1 MRSFRQQSIV
11 VLLPFFWYL
20 NYGENM
26 SIKDDRLEAVKKDFV
41 MQAKTAFGDNL
52 RSIILYGSI
61 LTENYNPVSS
71 DINLIIILNQ
81 ADPERIIVL
90 GKYAAKTLQGNNIT
104 PTIMSYGEFT
114 ASADIFPMEYFDIKD
129 LHQVLYGDDVF
140 KDLSVSKANLRL
152 QTEDRLRG
160 CINSLRQV
168 LLLSESNPKYIAN
181 GVRHTQGLYN
191 AIFRSILRLVGE
203 EKIAYTYMDNLKA
216 ASEYIDFNPQPFK
229 DICRI
234 AKDTPIE
241 SVVVDL
247 VLALVNI
254 VDFVDKLNI
263 K

>member
-1 MRSFRQQSIV
+1 
-11 VLLPFFWYL
+11 
-20 NYGENM
+20 M
-26 SIKDDRLEAVKKDFV
+26 SLKEDRLNAVEKDFV

-52 RSIILYGSI
+52 KSIILYGSI
-61 LTENYNPVSS
+61 LTENYNPLSS
-71 DINLIIILNQ
+71 DINLLMILNQ

-90 GKYAAKTLQGNNIT
+90 GKYAAKTLQSNSIT
-104 PTIMSYGEFT
+104 PTILSYNEFIS
-114 ASADIFPMEYFDIKD
+114 SADIFPMEYFDIKE
-129 LHQVLYGDDVF
+129 LHKTLYGDDVF
-140 KDLSVSKANLRL
+140 QNLTISRANLRL
-152 QTEDRLRG
+152 QAEDRLRG

-203 EKIAYTYMDNLKA
+203 EKIAYTYVENLKA

-247 VLALVNI
+247 ILALVNI

>member
-1 MRSFRQQSIV
+1 M
-11 VLLPFFWYL
+11 
-20 NYGENM
+20 N
-26 SIKDDRLEAVKKDFV
+26 IKNNRLEAVEKDFV

-61 LTENYNPVSS
+61 LTDNYNPLSS
-71 DINLIIILNQ
+71 DINLLIILNQ
-81 ADPERIIVL
+81 ATPERIVVL
-90 GKYAAKTLQGNNIT
+90 GKYAAKTLQENNIT
-104 PTIMSYGEFT
+104 PTILSLNEFVS
-114 ASADIFPMEYFDIKD
+114 SADIFPMEYFDIKE
-129 LHQVLYGDDVF
+129 LHKVIYGDDVF
-140 KDLSVSKANLRL
+140 QGLEISRANLRL

-181 GVRHTQGLYN
+181 GVRHTHGLYN

-203 EKIAYTYMDNLKA
+203 EKIAYTYRDNLKA
-216 ASEYIDFNPQPFK
+216 VSEYIDFNPQPFK

-241 SVVVDL
+241 GVVVDL

>member
-1 MRSFRQQSIV
+1 
-11 VLLPFFWYL
+11 
-20 NYGENM
+20 M
-26 SIKDDRLEAVKKDFV
+26 SIQDDRISSVEKDFV
-41 MQAKTAFGDNL
+41 MQAKTAFGGNL

-61 LTENYNPVSS
+61 LTDNYNPVSS
-71 DINLIIILNQ
+71 DINLLIILNQ
-81 ADPERIIVL
+81 ADPERIVVL
-90 GKYAAKTLQGNNIT
+90 GKYGAKTLQANRIT
-104 PTIMSYGEFT
+104 PTILSYNEFIS
-114 ASADIFPMEYFDIKD
+114 SADIFPMEYFDIKE
-129 LHQVLYGDDVF
+129 LHKTLYGDDVF
-140 KDLSVSKANLRL
+140 QDLEISKANLRL

-181 GVRHTQGLYN
+181 GVRHTHGLYN

-203 EKIAYTYMDNLKA
+203 EKIAYTYRENLKA

-241 SVVVDL
+241 KVVVDL
-247 VLALVNI
+247 VLSLVNI

>member
-1 MRSFRQQSIV
+1 
-11 VLLPFFWYL
+11 
-20 NYGENM
+20 M
-26 SIKDDRLEAVKKDFV
+26 SVKEDRIKSVEKDFV
-41 MQAKTAFGDNL
+41 MQAKTTFGDNL
-52 RSIILYGSI
+52 RSIIMYGSI
-61 LTENYNPVSS
+61 LTENYNPLSS
-71 DINLIIILNQ
+71 DINLLIILNQ
-81 ADPERIIVL
+81 ADPERIVVL
-90 GKYAAKTLQGNNIT
+90 GKYAAKTLQNNNIT
-104 PTIMSYGEFT
+104 PTILSYNEFI
-114 ASADIFPMEYFDIKD
+114 SSSDIFPMEYFDIKE
-129 LHQVLYGDDVF
+129 LHKILYGDDVF
-140 KDLSVSKANLRL
+140 TGLEISRANLRL

-181 GVRHTQGLYN
+181 GVRHTHGLYN

-203 EKIAYTYMDNLKA
+203 EKIAYTYRENLKA
-216 ASEYIDFNPQPFK
+216 VSEYINFNPQPFK

-241 SVVVDL
+241 SVVVEL

>member
-1 MRSFRQQSIV
+1 
-11 VLLPFFWYL
+11 
-20 NYGENM
+20 M
-26 SIKDDRLEAVKKDFV
+26 SIKEDRINSVEKDFV

-61 LTENYNPVSS
+61 LTENYNPLSS
-71 DINLIIILNQ
+71 DINLLIILNQ
-81 ADPERIIVL
+81 ADPERIVVL
-90 GKYAAKTLQGNNIT
+90 GKYAAKTLQNNNIT
-104 PTIMSYGEFT
+104 PTILSWNEFIS
-114 ASADIFPMEYFDIKD
+114 SADIFPMEYFDIKE
-129 LHQVLYGDDVF
+129 LHKVIYGDDVF
-140 KDLSVSKANLRL
+140 QNLEISRANLRL

-168 LLLSESNPKYIAN
+168 LLLSESNPKYIAS
-181 GVRHTQGLYN
+181 GVRHTHGLYN

-203 EKIAYTYMDNLKA
+203 EKIAYTYVENLKA
-216 ASEYIDFNPQPFK
+216 VSEYIDFNPQPFK

-234 AKDTPIE
+234 EKDTPIE

>member
-1 MRSFRQQSIV
+1 
-11 VLLPFFWYL
+11 
-20 NYGENM
+20 M
-26 SIKDDRLEAVKKDFV
+26 SVKEDRIKSVEKDFV
-41 MQAKTAFGDNL
+41 MQAKTTFGDNL
-52 RSIILYGSI
+52 RSIIMYGSI
-61 LTENYNPVSS
+61 LTENYNPLSS
-71 DINLIIILNQ
+71 DINLLIILNQ
-81 ADPERIIVL
+81 ADPERIVVL
-90 GKYAAKTLQGNNIT
+90 GKYAAKTLQNNNIT
-104 PTIMSYGEFT
+104 PTILSYNEFIS
-114 ASADIFPMEYFDIKD
+114 SADIFPMEYFDIKE
-129 LHQVLYGDDVF
+129 LHKILYGDNVF
-140 KDLSVSKANLRL
+140 TGLEISRANLRL

-181 GVRHTQGLYN
+181 GVRHTHGLYN

-203 EKIAYTYMDNLKA
+203 EKIAYTYRENLKA
-216 ASEYIDFNPQPFK
+216 VSEYINFNPQPFK

-241 SVVVDL
+241 SVVVEL

>member
-1 MRSFRQQSIV
+1 
-11 VLLPFFWYL
+11 
-20 NYGENM
+20 M
-26 SIKDDRLEAVKKDFV
+26 SVKQDRLNAVEKDFV

-61 LTENYNPVSS
+61 LTENYNPLSS
-71 DINLIIILNQ
+71 DINLLIILKQ

-90 GKYAAKTLQGNNIT
+90 GKYAAKILQSSKIT
-104 PTIMSYGEFT
+104 PTILSYNEFIS
-114 ASADIFPMEYFDIKD
+114 SADIFPMEYFDIKE
-129 LHQVLYGDDVF
+129 LHKTIYGDDVF
-140 KDLSVSKANLRL
+140 KDLEISKANLRL

-181 GVRHTQGLYN
+181 GVRHTHGLYN

-203 EKIAYTYMDNLKA
+203 EKIAYTYVENLKA

-241 SVVVDL
+241 SVVVEL